1 MVKDSRDRQRI
12 IESIIEWRLDLK
24 FPGVCPTELT
34 SGPYYD
40 KQWKDPEA
48 PLDEIV
54 MAARSLRH
62 QLESNLKGYT
72 TIELENEERELFSK
86 ASRSSTSSYQK
97 RSEKQQFFNR
107 PEARADFSHWARME
121 FWSKE
126 EAVALILG
134 KEPNRVSQIN
144 LEEYNTTNS
153 PFIQEFRRLT
163 QLIDRAVEGKRLPE
177 RPTPRE
183 FTEWARALNF
193 EVPAKLDEE
202 LEQLELPNTPAWD
215 TFDEGSETYPRELHI
230 AVRAWR
236 ATHHQAS
243 DTETPKAQIRAWVK
257 KYFPDLSKEAV
268 ERIAIVCN
276 WNKRG
281 GQKKEE

>member
-12 IESIIEWRLDLK
+12 IESIIEWRLDSK
-24 FPGVCPTELT
+24 FPGVNPTELT
-34 SGPYYD
+34 GGPYYD

-72 TIELENEERELFSK
+72 TIELENEDRELVSK
-86 ASRSSTSSYQK
+86 VRRSSMSSYK
-97 RSEKQQFFNR
+97 KLSEKQQFFNR

-153 PFIQEFRRLT
+153 PFIQEFKRLT

-202 LEQLELPNTPAWD
+202 LEQLELPSTPAWD

-243 DTETPKAQIRAWVK
+243 DTETPKKQIRAWVR

-268 ERIAIVCN
+268 ERIAVVCN

-281 GQKKEE
+281 GHKKEE

>member
-1 MVKDSRDRQRI
+1 MVKDSRDRQKI
-12 IESIIEWRLDLK
+12 IESIIEWRLDSK
-24 FPGVCPTELT
+24 FPGVCPTEFT
-34 SGPYYD
+34 SWPYYD
-40 KQWKDPEA
+40 KQGRDPEA

-54 MAARSLRH
+54 MAARSLRS
-62 QLESNLKGYT
+62 QLEYNLKGYT
-72 TIELENEERELFSK
+72 TIELENEERELVSK
-86 ASRSSTSSYQK
+86 VRRSSMSSYAK

-107 PEARADFSHWARME
+107 PEARAGFSHWARME

-134 KEPNRVSQIN
+134 KEPNRVNQIN
-144 LEEYNTTNS
+144 LEEYSTRNS
-153 PFIQEFRRLT
+153 PFIQEFKRLT
-163 QLIDRAVEGKRLPE
+163 QLIDRAVEGERLPE

-193 EVPAKLDEE
+193 EVPEKLDEE
-202 LEQLELPNTPAWD
+202 LEQLELPSTPAWD

-230 AVRAWR
+230 AVKAWR
-236 ATHHQAS
+236 ATQHQAS
-243 DTETPKAQIRAWVK
+243 DTETPKQQIRAWVR

-268 ERIAIVCN
+268 ERIAVVCN

-281 GQKKEE
+281 GHKKEE